1 MNRSSSPGIGQ
12 WVTVSI
18 MVVVTIFLILK
29 LYQYA
34 GFRQYYPAGLT
45 IAGIDVGGLTRDET
59 SALLTNRYLDA
70 PITIYHGEQPFPID
84 PSQAKFTLDR
94 ETMLSQADY
103 QRAQQDFWAGF
114 WGFLWNR
121 PVEVAP
127 VPLSA
132 THDRESL
139 REVMNK
145 IAVLSDKPSQPPQPV
160 PGSLSF
166 QYGAVG
172 TETQIEASFADV
184 EAALYRPTNREAHLT
199 VNSGQVLRPELNLL
213 TRLIVNHLQDFT
225 QFDDG
230 VASVFLLDLT
240 TGEEIDINSDV
251 AMSGLDLLRVPVAL
265 EAYRTLEQRPT
276 ISQQRLISD
285 TLSENPENE
294 SANSLLR
301 LIGGGD
307 DPYLGA
313 EMTTDS
319 LTRLGLTN
327 SFIAAP
333 FGEEIRNKVVTPANS
348 TDGLLT
354 NPVNETQTT
363 AEEMGILLSM
373 IYYCAEGQGGTIAA
387 AFDDDITRG
396 ECADL
401 LADMQEN
408 QIESLIE
415 EGVPAETAVSHRHNF
430 GKETHSDAAI
440 VYTPAGDY
448 VLTVILYKPDWL
460 EWETSSTLI
469 ADISRAA
476 YNYFNFDEP
485 YLDN

>member
-12 WVTVSI
+12 WVTVSV

-45 IAGIDVGGLTRDET
+45 IAGVDVGGLTRDET

-70 PITIYHGEQPFPID
+70 PLTIYHGEQPFTIN
-84 PSQAKFTLDR
+84 PSQAKFVLDR

-114 WGFLWNR
+114 WGFIWNR

-127 VPLSA
+127 VALSA

-139 REVMNK
+139 REVMNE
-145 IAVLSDKPSQPPQPV
+145 IAVLSDKPSQPPQPI
-160 PGSLSF
+160 PDALSF
-166 QYGAVG
+166 QYGAAG

-184 EAALYRPTNREAHLT
+184 EAALYRPTNREAYLT
-199 VNSGQVLRPELNLL
+199 IDSGQVLRPELNLL

-225 QFDDG
+225 QFEGG
-230 VASVFLLDLT
+230 VASVFLLDLA
-240 TGEEIDINSDV
+240 TGEEIVVNSDV
-251 AMSGLDLLRVPVAL
+251 AMSGLDLLRVPIAL
-265 EAYRTLEQRPT
+265 ETYRAIDQRLT

-294 SANSLLR
+294 SANSLLQ
-301 LIGGGD
+301 LIGGGGD
-307 DPYLGA
+307 GYVGA
-313 EMTTDS
+313 EMTTAS
-319 LTRLGLTN
+319 LERLGLAS

-333 FGEEIRNKVVTPANS
+333 YGETIRNKVTTPANS
-348 TDGLLT
+348 AEGLLT
-354 NPVNETQTT
+354 NPVDETQTT
-363 AEEMGILLSM
+363 AEEMSILLSM
-373 IYYCAEGQGGTIAA
+373 IYYCAEGQGGAIAA
-387 AFDDDITRG
+387 AFDGEITQG

-401 LADMQEN
+401 LTDMQGN

-430 GKETHSDAAI
+430 GKETHSDTAI

-448 VLTVILYKPDWL
+448 VLTVMLYKPDWL

-469 ADISRAA
+469 ADISRAT
-476 YNYFNFDEP
+476 YNYFNFDNP